1 MLRSWI
7 NERIFFCLSLSL
19 FSKQWVGRTMGNETF
34 SVRHCHG
41 IYDSVDASHLGGEG
55 AYPLHPPPRSA
66 PGADQN
72 TRIVIHVSLTT
83 CKPNP

>member
-41 IYDSVDASHLGGEG
+41 IYDIGGRVRNPCTL
-55 AYPLHPPPRSA
+55 PLDPLLVLIKTQ
-66 PGADQN
+66 G
-72 TRIVIHVSLTT
+72 
-83 CKPNP
+83 